1 MGYAVRSRIDKWN
14 LIKMQ
19 SFSKAKNTVNRTER
33 QTKDWKKIL
42 TNPTSNRGLMSDIY
56 KELKKLDS
64 RKINNYI

>member
-42 TNPTSNRGLMSDIY
+42 TNPTSNRRLISNKY
-56 KELKKLDS
+56 KELKNLDTRES
-64 RKINNYI
+64 NNPI